1 MTLPTPVD
9 AELHPHEVPGT
20 LRFPVGWL
28 LERAAPPIQ
37 YRAAVDVAGLSAES
51 AKLSVLPH
59 SYPPALALAVRQGSD
74 GTWNRAMLASPTSRG
89 DPIDSVG
96 TIPALRRLLE
106 YGWEVDSP
114 PILHARRPLFRL
126 LAEDADPAFAYELA
140 PANRGDEEGARRARG
155 TLREAAAAALA
166 QAGHEKDPRVRGAAA
181 RMGRRLESFLASPL
195 AENPFIRTGGAHVL
209 DPDAT
214 PPTLY
219 SLLMLAHMPLFRR
232 EWAELLVALG
242 ASLGRPAP
250 RHAPAVLAGKEIVP
264 MPHVVLGDP
273 LAGADPTEGDLGFTL
288 AWLELVARLGLLR
301 PGTSWAAAFERLLD
315 ECDAEGVW
323 RPRKG
328 ESVSR
333 SHDPFVWPSW
343 ALEVQLTGD
352 ARHTDA
358 TLRLG
363 LIGRLAGWQVELT

>member
-1 MTLPTPVD
+1 MTVPTPVD
-9 AELHPHEVPGT
+9 TELHLHDAPGT

-37 YRAAVDVAGLSAES
+37 YRAAVDVAGLTVES

-74 GTWNRAMLASPTSRG
+74 GTWNRAMLAPPASRG
-89 DPIDSVG
+89 DPFDSVG
-96 TIPALRRLLE
+96 TVPALRRLLE

-140 PANRGDEEGARRARG
+140 PADRGDVEGARRART

-181 RMGRRLESFLASPL
+181 RIARRLEAFLGSPL
-195 AENPFIRTGGAHVL
+195 AESPFVRAGGAQVL
-209 DPDAT
+209 HDEAC
-214 PPTLY
+214 PPTLH
-219 SLLMLAHMPLFRR
+219 SLLMLAHMPLFQR
-232 EWAELLVALG
+232 EWAELLDAL
-242 ASLGRPAP
+242 ASYLGRPAP
-250 RHAPAVLAGKEIVP
+250 RHAPAVLAGRVVVP

-273 LAGADPTEGDLGFTL
+273 LAGAATAEGDLPFTL

-301 PGTSWAAAFERLLD
+301 QGTAWSAAFERLLD

-333 SHDPFVWPSW
+333 STDPFVWPSW
-343 ALEVQLTGD
+343 TLEGQLSGD
-352 ARHTDA
+352 ARYTDV
-358 TLRLG
+358 TFRLG
-363 LIGRLAGWQVELT
+363 LIGRLAGWQVELA